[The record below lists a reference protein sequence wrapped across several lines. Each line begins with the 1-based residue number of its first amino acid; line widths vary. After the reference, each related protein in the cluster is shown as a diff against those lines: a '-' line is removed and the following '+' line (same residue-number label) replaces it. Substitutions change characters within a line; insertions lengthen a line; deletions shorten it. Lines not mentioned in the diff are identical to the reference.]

1 MIELAP
7 HHKSGLPVDS
17 PILLA
22 GGSAGYGEAIH
33 PGLETARLGGIVIGP
48 ITRHS
53 IRGSDAPR
61 LAETSSGFVL
71 QTGLQNRGVS
81 AVIKNFARLWP
92 RLGCPVIAQIAD
104 NTSEEAASTA
114 RRLAQMDGLLGLE
127 LRLSPQTPAGELRP
141 LLRAIRR
148 AADLPLWVKLP
159 LSGVEELAHAAA
171 AAGADALVIASPA
184 LGAGFAGQ
192 ATLIRGDLF
201 GPTAFAPM
209 LAGLSAVAALGLEL
223 PLIAC
228 GGIHTA
234 QQVRQAL
241 AAGACAVQL
250 DSVVWVE
257 PGAVGRILEIGDWGS
272 ATGD

>member
-7 HHKSGLPVDS
+7 GHKSGLPVDS

-22 GGSAGYGEAIH
+22 GGSAGCGEAIH
-33 PGLETARLGGIVIGP
+33 PGIETARLGGVVVGP

-53 IRGSDAPR
+53 IRGSDTPR
-61 LAETSSGFVL
+61 LAETSSGFIL

-92 RLGCPVIAQIAD
+92 RLGCPVIAQIAV
-104 NTSEEAASTA
+104 NTAEEAASTA
-114 RRLAQMDGLLGLE
+114 RRLAQVDGLMGFE
-127 LRLSPQTPAGELRP
+127 LRISPHSAAAELRP

-171 AAGADALVIASPA
+171 AAGADALVIASPTA
-184 LGAGFAGQ
+184 GAGFAGQ
-192 ATLIRGDLF
+192 GTLIRGDLF
-201 GPTAFAPM
+201 GPAAFAPM

-234 QQVRQAL
+234 QQVRHAL
-241 AAGACAVQL
+241 AVGACAVQL
-250 DSVVWVE
+250 DSVVWID
-257 PGAVGRILEIGDWGS
+257 PDIVGRLAIGS
-272 ATGD
+272 YTSLST